1 MLEGADGPRLYE
13 VAELGRQRSRRPS
26 CVSFSISQRDNNCDD
41 EEGGEDE
48 VSDEEVI
55 LVGRTNNEDHED

>member
-1 MLEGADGPRLYE
+1 MEGADGPRLYE

-26 CVSFSISQRDNNCDD
+26 CVSFSISQRDNQCDD
-41 EEGGEDE
+41 EEGGEDDE
-48 VSDEEVI
+48 ISDEEVI